1 MSLEAMT
8 WAIEVEGI
16 KSPQKLVL
24 LLLANRHNKDTGMCY
39 PSIPRIC
46 AESGMHRA
54 TVIRAINA
62 LEKAGLLTIEKTF
75 GKVNHYRLHTSVTG
89 RPVAESDPSHKAT
102 TPVAESDYTRRRKRP
117 EPKRTVKNPK
127 SQRKKFTDEHMAVA
141 KEMAD
146 ILDLKNKPNLDDWA
160 DTVRLMVE
168 REPRASCAEVMSLFR
183 AAQDDDFWRR
193 NILSPGKLR
202 KQWDTLERQL
212 MPKRRNDAEDK
223 WRYL

>member
-1 MSLEAMT
+1 MSMEAMT
-8 WAIEVEGI
+8 WAIEVRGI

-24 LLLANRHNKDTGMCY
+24 LLLANRHNNDTDMCY

-46 AESGMHRA
+46 RESGMHRA

-75 GKVNHYRLHTSVTG
+75 GKVNLYRLHTSIKEL
-89 RPVAESDPSHKAT
+89 PVAESDPSHKAT
-102 TPVAESDYTRRRKRP
+102 TPVAESDYTRRTVRP
-117 EPKRTVKNPK
+117 EPKGTKKNPK
-127 SQRKKFTDEHMAVA
+127 GQRKKFTDEHMAVA

-146 ILDLKNKPNLDDWA
+146 ILQLRKAPNLDKWA
-160 DTVRLMVE
+160 DAVRLMVE
-168 REPRASCAEVMSLFR
+168 RDGLTCGEVMTMFK
-183 AAQDDDFWRR
+183 ATQVDDFWSS

-202 KQWDTLERQL
+202 EKWDRLERQL
-212 MPKRRNDAEDK
+212 KPTRRNDAADK